1 MMERM
6 MERTMEIRSGVRSV
20 ISFMQSIEK
29 SCQDGIRS
37 LSCFNSK
44 TFVSIMITRT
54 VVVKRLTRQVPEGDA
69 PPDICLVALLWP
81 VLDLQS
87 ACHILQ
93 NMPFICSQI
102 ISFIC
107 LNAFTGFG
115 PELLR
120 ELVTLSPVT
129 SSTTVKDVVRWLR
142 LVSSTLV
149 KYPE

>member
-1 MMERM
+1 M
-6 MERTMEIRSGVRSV
+6 
-20 ISFMQSIEK
+20 
-29 SCQDGIRS
+29 
-37 LSCFNSK
+37 
-44 TFVSIMITRT
+44 
-54 VVVKRLTRQVPEGDA
+54 KRVTRQVFEEDA

-102 ISFIC
+102 ISFIF
-107 LNAFTGFG
+107 LNAFSGFG
-115 PELLR
+115 PGVLR
-120 ELVTLSPVT
+120 ELVTLSPMT

-142 LVSSTLV
+142 LVSSTLD